1 MAAILA
7 LHSVGNAIILHNTV
21 FPLLENDSLLMV
33 CRSLDCCARTDY
45 SSKIHRLTS
54 FVLPHRPTPKA
65 HTDPSIIIGTPF
77 PLEKLFLFITISLM
91 WRFGFTFV
99 EKLVMN
105 RESQSTRNDEHRS
118 YHPVIVIAMHT
129 IFIHFIFIMCGVQ
142 PAILPL
148 HTLLSAFYVS
158 FITPQSIHRILA
170 TNYWS
175 SPSQQQQQQQQQFPI
190 EHSKTLPR
198 TKSNRLRIC
207 NQLTTLGTI
216 IGMIACSILRILDHG
231 MQIQRHPIPIIVG
244 ATWGSCGGA
253 VLTMMLSLLGY
264 VQKRIFA

>member
-33 CRSLDCCARTDY
+33 CCSLDCCALSRI
-45 SSKIHRLTS
+45 IHQRFIALTS
-54 FVLPHRPTPKA
+54 YDILPHRPTPKS

-77 PLEKLFLFITISLM
+77 PLEQFLLFIIISLM

-99 EKLVMN
+99 EKFVMN

-118 YHPVIVIAMHT
+118 YHPVIVIAIHT
-129 IFIHFIFIMCGVQ
+129 IVIHLIFILCGVH

-158 FITPQSIHRILA
+158 FITPQSIHQFVTA
-170 TNYWS
+170 NYWS
-175 SPSQQQQQQQQQFPI
+175 SQQQQQQQQHHFAI
-190 EHSKTLPR
+190 EQSKTLPQV
-198 TKSNRLRIC
+198 KSNRLQIY
-207 NQLTTLGTI
+207 NQFTTLGTI
-216 IGMIACSILRILDHG
+216 IGVIACSILRILDHG
-231 MQIQRHPIPIIVG
+231 IQIQRFPIPIIVG

-253 VLTMMLSLLGY
+253 VLAMMLSLLGY
-264 VQKRIFA
+264 VP

>member
-77 PLEKLFLFITISLM
+77 PLEKMFLFIIISLM
-91 WRFGFTFV
+91 WRFGLTFV
-99 EKLVMN
+99 EKFVMKI
-105 RESQSTRNDEHRS
+105 ESQSTRNDEHRS
-118 YHPVIVIAMHT
+118 YHPVMVIAIHTIVIHL
-129 IFIHFIFIMCGVQ
+129 IFILCGVH
-142 PAILPL
+142 PALLPL

-158 FITPQSIHRILA
+158 FITPQSIHQFVTA
-170 TNYWS
+170 NYWS
-175 SPSQQQQQQQQQFPI
+175 SQQQQQQQHHFAI
-190 EHSKTLPR
+190 EQSKTLPQV
-198 TKSNRLRIC
+198 KSNRLQIC
-207 NQLTTLGTI
+207 NQFTTLGTI

-231 MQIQRHPIPIIVG
+231 IQIQRYPIPIIVG

-253 VLTMMLSLLGY
+253 VLAMMLSLLGY
-264 VQKRIFA
+264 VP